1 MEKGPDTRSCGFSGS
16 KLYSSYV
23 ESLKYHNNAVDG
35 TFYDAIKGGAMTT
48 IQPQGEAI
56 KTAIKW
62 VSEQRIDDPDMELS
76 KLVQKAALTFDLSP
90 ADASFLE
97 RFFKE
102 SENSPS

>member
-1 MEKGPDTRSCGFSGS
+1 MEKGPDTRSCGFSGL

-102 SENSPS
+102 SEINPS

>member
-1 MEKGPDTRSCGFSGS
+1 
-16 KLYSSYV
+16 
-23 ESLKYHNNAVDG
+23 
-35 TFYDAIKGGAMTT
+35 MTT

-62 VSEQRIDDPDMELS
+62 VSEQRIDDPEMELS
-76 KLVQKAALTFDLSP
+76 TLVQKAALMFDLSP